1 MISPWLLSD
10 MANAL
15 VGIRKDPEHS
25 SAGAE
30 AFHSLRALL
39 GTRALGAD
47 WYELWQ
53 EEERAIKMETQLLSS
68 RVKPRVMAAILSR
81 RRMTTGRE
89 NAPSVSRILDGFLGK
104 SLILRVLIF

>member
-1 MISPWLLSD
+1 

-15 VGIRKDPEHS
+15 VGILKDRKHS

-30 AFHSLRALL
+30 ASHSLRALL

-53 EEERAIKMETQLLSS
+53 EEEREIKMETQLLSS
-68 RVKPRVMAAILSR
+68 RVKPRVMAAISSR

-104 SLILRVLIF
+104 SLILRLLIF